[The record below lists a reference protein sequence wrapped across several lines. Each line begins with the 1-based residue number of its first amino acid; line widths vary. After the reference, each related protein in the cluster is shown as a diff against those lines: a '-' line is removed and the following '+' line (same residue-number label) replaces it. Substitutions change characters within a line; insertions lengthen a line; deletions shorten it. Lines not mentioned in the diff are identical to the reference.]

1 MKKLLLLLLLVAG
14 GVSTA
19 SAGAQWI
26 GYSYINVNTIWYQ
39 AHGTSDWASGGAFDE
54 KDLGSI
60 LSLSI
65 GGQIQIADEGKN
77 WEGGA
82 GDWMHYIID
91 EGETGELSGDINI
104 AYSGYGYGEYNNN
117 MLFQSG
123 GSTFSASEID
133 ISSLSYGEHTLT
145 VYFGPIDEKYENG
158 GNTATEYTATFTK
171 AKDISGATVTGV
183 NSSYEW
189 SGSAIKPVPTVTYS
203 ETTLSSSTDYDVAYS
218 EGCINVGTYT
228 VTITGKGD
236 YAGTKEVNYD
246 ILVPTGYYLV
256 GTMNSWELNSNYK
269 LTQNTENTSE
279 YYINNVAL
287 SASDELKVVRTD
299 DGKTKNA
306 YYPGGD
312 NYTNSDAG
320 TYFVYFRPDGK
331 GGDGWY
337 YGNIYATT
345 TASVNVALAPAG
357 YGTYYNSVC
366 EVTLPTGTV
375 AYILTDGSPS
385 YTPTYVEIAN
395 GDDDTKT
402 VPAGTA
408 VMLYSASSPVT
419 LTLNTATTDDRT
431 FDSNKLHGSDVATT
445 TTGGDKYYK
454 LTYGSASGYEGRFG
468 WYWGADNGAA
478 FTSPAHKV
486 WLALSAASARTFFG
500 LPGDDVTGIN
510 SLTLSKG
517 EGVAFDLQG
526 RRVANPTKGLYIV
539 NGKKVIMK

>member
-1 MKKLLLLLLLVAG
+1 MSLCAVFSSVSAFAAAG
-14 GVSTA
+14 WVGAGV
-19 SAGAQWI
+19 
-26 GYSYINVNTIWYQ
+26 INVNGTWYY
-39 AHGTSDWASGGAFDE
+39 ADEHSSTYWASGEFSGHDFGSIASLQLGGQVQLWDEGNADWGSGTKAKMYYKIDDGAFQAL
-54 KDLGSI
+54 DLNYYKFQG
-60 LSLSI
+60 
-65 GGQIQIADEGKN
+65 
-77 WEGGA
+77 
-82 GDWMHYIID
+82 
-91 EGETGELSGDINI
+91 
-104 AYSGYGYGEYNNN
+104 NNN
-117 MLFQSG
+117 WFQSG
-123 GSTFSASEID
+123 GEPMVAATID
-133 ISSLSYGEHTLT
+133 ISGLTLEEHTLYI
-145 VYFGPIDEKYENG
+145 YFDDIDSKKT
-158 GNTATEYTATFTK
+158 TATYSATFTK
-171 AKDISGATVTGV
+171 AKDINDAEVTGV
-183 NSSYEW
+183 SASYSW
-189 SGSAIKPVPTVTYS
+189 TGSAIKPVPTVTYS
-203 ETTLSSSTDYDVAYS
+203 KTTLSSSDDYSVTYS
-218 EGCINVGTYT
+218 EGCINAGTYT

-256 GTMNSWELNSNYK
+256 GTMNGWELNSNYK

-287 SASDELKVVRTD
+287 SASDELKVVYTS
-299 DGKTKNA
+299 DGKTKNTF
-306 YYPGGD
+306 YPTES
-312 NYTNSDAG
+312 NYTNSTAG

-331 GGDGWY
+331 GGDGWH
-337 YGNIYATT
+337 YGTIYATT
-345 TASVNVALAPAG
+345 TASVSVAMAPAG
-357 YGTYYNSVC
+357 YGTYYNSLC

-385 YTPTYVEIAN
+385 YTPTYVEIAD
-395 GDDDTKT
+395 GDGVTKT

-526 RRVANPTKGLYIV
+526 CRVANPTKGLYIV